1 MMQINTAYPLWWII
15 PCLLAAAGITWL
27 LYSKNPFGDDVNKRS
42 PLYIGLMALR
52 FTALFLI
59 AFLLLSPFIK
69 TSSRKVQK
77 PVIVLALDN
86 TESIL
91 ANKDS
96 LFYTTDYPK
105 KIEALAQEL
114 RKDFDVKIYGLNNQL
129 EEKASYDFKGKQT
142 NLSSLFT
149 EVAGQYE
156 NQNLGA
162 IIVASDGL
170 YNTGTNPIY
179 AAENTKAPIFTIA
192 LGDTTIPRDALIKN
206 IRQNKIAYLGNT
218 FPVEIYAEAG
228 KLAGQKTTL
237 TVSKN
242 GKNLFSKEL
251 NINSDNFLHTET
263 LQLPADEAGTQH
275 YVVQLSHLDNEVSYI
290 NNRKDFFIDVLDG
303 RNKVLLIGP
312 APHPDMAAIK
322 QAIESSQNYEVVI
335 AYTRGFNAS
344 DLKKYNLVILHQL
357 PTFENPAENLLERI
371 DAEKLPFLSIV
382 GAQTGIPAFN
392 QMGTGINISNYRYN
406 VNDAL
411 PLINDDFAL
420 FTLSDETKAALRLM
434 PPLKTPFGNYN
445 SVAAANTMLYQQ
457 IGAVK
462 TQQPLLYFSPNTER
476 RMGVLLG
483 EGFWRWRLHNFE
495 RNKNHLAVDELMTK
509 TVQYLSAKN
518 DTRKFR
524 VNAQKNIF
532 NENERVV
539 FDAQVYNESYEAIT
553 DPDVKMEVKNEEGK
567 IFTYT
572 FSKANTAYTLNAG
585 FFAAGNYTYQ
595 ATVKV
600 GNREEKLNGR
610 FTIVP
615 LQVELLETVAN
626 HQLMRNLAAK
636 NGGEMVYPSDIEKLA
651 AMVKKREDI
660 KPVSYM
666 QTAFKDIIN
675 LKWVFF
681 ILLGLL
687 VAEWF
692 LRRRNGAY

>member
-15 PCLLAAAGITWL
+15 PCLLAAAGVTWL

-77 PVIVLALDN
+77 PVIVIALDN
-86 TESIL
+86 TESVT

-105 KIEALAQEL
+105 KIAALTQEL
-114 RKDFDVKIYGLNNQL
+114 GKDFDVKIYGLNNQL
-129 EEKASYDFKGKQT
+129 EEKANYDFKGKQT

-149 EVAGQYE
+149 EVTGQYE

-170 YNTGTNPIY
+170 YNAGTNPVY

-192 LGDTTIPRDALIKN
+192 LGDTTVPRDALVKS

-218 FPVEIYAEAG
+218 FPVEINTEVG
-228 KLAGQKTTL
+228 KLNGQKTTL

-242 GKNLFSKEL
+242 GKTLFSKEL
-251 NINSDNFLHTET
+251 EINSDKFSYIET

-275 YVVQLSHLDNEVSYI
+275 YVVQLSHLSNEVSYV
-290 NNRKDFFIDVLDG
+290 NNQKDFFIDVLDG
-303 RNKVLLIGP
+303 RNKVLLIGS

-322 QAIESSQNYEVVI
+322 QAVESNQNYEIVI
-335 AYTRGFNAS
+335 AYTRGFNVS

-357 PTFENPAENLLERI
+357 PTFENPAEILMERI

-382 GAQTGIPAFN
+382 GSQTSIPAFN
-392 QMGTGINISNYRYN
+392 QIGTGINISNYRYN

-445 SVAAANTMLYQQ
+445 SVASANTILYQQ

-483 EGFWRWRLHNFE
+483 EGFWRWRLHNYE
-495 RNKNHLAVDELMTK
+495 RNKNHIAVDELMTK

-553 DPDVKMEVKNEEGK
+553 EPDVKMEVKNEDGK

-572 FSKANTAYTLNAG
+572 FSKASTAYTLNAG

-600 GNREEKLNGR
+600 GNREEKLNGK
-610 FTIVP
+610 FTVVP

-636 NGGEMVYPSDIEKLA
+636 NGGEMVYPNDIEKLA
-651 AMVKKREDI
+651 EMVKKREDI

-675 LKWVFF
+675 LKWVFY
-681 ILLGLL
+681 ILLALL
-687 VAEWF
+687 AAEWF

>member
-1 MMQINTAYPLWWII
+1 MQINTAYTLWWVI
-15 PCLLAAAGITWL
+15 PCLLAAAALTWL
-27 LYSKNPFGDDVNKRS
+27 LYSKNPFGDEVNKRS

-86 TESIL
+86 TESVK

-96 LFYTTDYPK
+96 AFYTTQYPK
-105 KIEALAQEL
+105 KIEEL
-114 RKDFDVKIYGLNNQL
+114 TRQLQKDFDVKVYGLNDKL
-129 EEKASYDFKGKQT
+129 EEKANYNFTGKQT
-142 NLSSLFT
+142 NLSALFA

-162 IIVASDGL
+162 IILASDGL
-170 YNTGTNPIY
+170 YNAGTNPVY
-179 AAENTKAPIFTIA
+179 AAENIKAPIYTIA
-192 LGDTTIPRDALIKN
+192 LGDTTVPRDALIKSL
-206 IRQNKIAYLGNT
+206 RQNKIAYLGNS
-218 FPVEIYAEAG
+218 FPIEITTEAG

-242 GKNLFSKEL
+242 GKTLFSKEL
-251 NINSDNFLHTET
+251 DINGNAYSHTENI
-263 LQLPADEAGTQH
+263 QLPADEAGTQH
-275 YVVQLSHLDNEVSYI
+275 YVVQLSHLSNEVSYV
-290 NNRKDFFIDVLDG
+290 NNRKDFFIEVLDG
-303 RNKVLLIGP
+303 RNKVLLLGTS
-312 APHPDMAAIK
+312 PHPDMAAIK
-322 QAIESSQNYEVVI
+322 QAAESNQNYEVVI
-335 AYTRGFNAS
+335 AYANSFNSAE
-344 DLKKYNLVILHQL
+344 LKKYNLVILHQL
-357 PTFENPAENLLERI
+357 PTFDFPADQLLQRI
-371 DAEKLPFLSIV
+371 EAEKLPFLIIV
-382 GAQTGIPAFN
+382 GTQTSIPLLN
-392 QMGTGINISNYRYN
+392 TLGTGVSINNYRYN

-411 PLINDDFAL
+411 PLVNDDFAL
-420 FTLSDETKAALRLM
+420 FTLSDETKNALRQM

-445 SVAAANTMLYQQ
+445 TTATANTLLYQQ

-462 TQQPLLYFSPNTER
+462 TQQALLNFSPNTEK
-476 RMGVLLG
+476 RMGVLMG

-495 RNKNHLAVDELMTK
+495 RNKNHAAADELMTK
-509 TVQYLSAKN
+509 TIQYLAAKN

-567 IFTYT
+567 IFSYA

-610 FTIVP
+610 FTVVP

-626 HQLMRNLAAK
+626 HQLMQNLAAK
-636 NGGEMVYPSDIEKLA
+636 NGGQMVYPADIEKLA
-651 AMVKKREDI
+651 EMVKQREDI

-675 LKWVFF
+675 LKWVFY
-681 ILLGLL
+681 ILLALL
-687 VAEWF
+687 TAEWF